1 MLASSRFASLDN
13 QEGIECAIWS
23 VKDPFDGFEVFFK
36 RQEIFK
42 QQCKCAPKASF
53 YICTDQVCIVV
64 NERDMSQTLV
74 VSIFV
79 SCSAVMILSGYPPFP
94 WKTILKMC
102 SLVKHFACS
111 VERLH
116 GPLSPCSRWN
126 RHAVQNKIR
135 MRQWRS
141 NHGDIA
147 LKWGEAL
154 QIYELHLFVEDQ
166 ISLFFPL
173 GGQFE
178 K

>member
-74 VSIFV
+74 ISIFCQLQCCKDIIWV
-79 SCSAVMILSGYPPFP
+79 SAFS
-94 WKTILKMC
+94 LKDH
-102 SLVKHFACS
+102 LKNVF
-111 VERLH
+111 VGQTFRL
-116 GPLSPCSRWN
+116 
-126 RHAVQNKIR
+126 
-135 MRQWRS
+135 
-141 NHGDIA
+141 
-147 LKWGEAL
+147 
-154 QIYELHLFVEDQ
+154 
-166 ISLFFPL
+166 
-173 GGQFE
+173 
-178 K
+178 